1 MEGYWPTQP
10 EEGVGASG
18 IQIIYAG
25 SQAQKH
31 EDGTATPRCN
41 GNGESRLQCLIGE
54 KKMKSVRWDTSGANP
69 MGWKYIA

>member
-18 IQIIYAG
+18 TKIIHAG
-25 SQAQKH
+25 SQA
-31 EDGTATPRCN
+31 
-41 GNGESRLQCLIGE
+41 LIGE